1 MEINK
6 DDCKYLEK
14 IFLNYL
20 NDSLSNSD
28 KDFCKNH
35 LNICNDCK
43 NKSEY
48 KDLIYV
54 WSKLD
59 SFKDIEIPNL
69 FMAKLQHKIAVIEEK
84 SKLFWF
90 RLDYIFSLIKGPILA
105 MTFIAVNITNTV
117 SLAEPNLYEKIRS
130 KNTFVEKNIIEL
142 KNTTVKEALD
152 NLVKISKEYKGA
164 KNK

>member
-6 DDCKYLEK
+6 NDCKYLEK
-14 IFLNYL
+14 VFLNYL

-28 KDFCKNH
+28 KDFCRNH
-35 LNICNDCK
+35 LNICADCK
-43 NKSEY
+43 NNSDY

-59 SFKDIEIPNL
+59 SFREIELSNI

-84 SKLFWF
+84 SKVFWF
-90 RLDYIFSLIKGPILA
+90 RLDYIISLLKGPMLA
-105 MTFIAVNITNTV
+105 MTFIAVNITNAS

-130 KNTFVEKNIIEL
+130 KDTFVEKNIVEI
-142 KNTTVKEALD
+142 KNSTVKDALD
-152 NLVKISKEYKGA
+152 SLVKISKEYKGA